1 MSRMVDSTGP
11 AAEEA
16 KIVDSNPR
24 DTLRSDP
31 VAHAFLVVAV
41 RLLCAGRS
49 CWLDWREA
57 TSLRWWERRDVS
69 SGSFTAAF
77 QAFELSKGWGQA
89 SPPT

>member
-1 MSRMVDSTGP
+1 MSRMVGSTGSV
-11 AAEEA
+11 AEEA

-31 VAHAFLVVAV
+31 VAHASLVVAV
-41 RLLCAGRS
+41 RLLCAGRR

-69 SGSFTAAF
+69 NESSTTAF
-77 QAFELSKGWGQA
+77 QAS
-89 SPPT
+89 